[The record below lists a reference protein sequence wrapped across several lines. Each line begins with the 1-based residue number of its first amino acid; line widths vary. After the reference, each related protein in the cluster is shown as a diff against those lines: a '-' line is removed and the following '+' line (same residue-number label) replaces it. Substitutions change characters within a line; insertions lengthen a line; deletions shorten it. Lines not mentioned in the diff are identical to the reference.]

1 MVFAFR
7 GGMRRKGVGRNWSLQ
22 GKIPKFRNKPLEAA
36 VSREA
41 IRLTDASAAATET
54 RIETRMSNRDSDGD
68 SDKARVPTMSR
79 RCRRSGT
86 EP

>member
-1 MVFAFR
+1 MIF
-7 GGMRRKGVGRNWSLQ
+7 GGECDEEDSDETGLCKA
-22 GKIPKFRNKPLEAA
+22 KCRNKPLEAA